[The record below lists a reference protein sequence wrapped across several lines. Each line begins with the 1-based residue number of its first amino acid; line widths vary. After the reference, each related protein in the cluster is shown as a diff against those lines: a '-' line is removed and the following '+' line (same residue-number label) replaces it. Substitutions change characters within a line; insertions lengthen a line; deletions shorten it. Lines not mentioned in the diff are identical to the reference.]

1 MIRGTAVN
9 SNGRTGGITRP
20 SAKGQEV
27 VIREAYQNAGDL
39 PFSDTSE

>member
-1 MIRGTAVN
+1 MN

-20 SAKGQEV
+20 SAKGQEA

-39 PFSDTSE
+39 TFSDTCE